1 MDASFIKKYCI
12 IRTGMQSMSSIL
24 IIQFGSNFLDPNS
37 MYLEN
42 YILKMIRH
50 QTVKNQFF
58 TNTFFSYKE
67 NDRPIVVTLYND
79 VVMLQRAQGGCLGT
93 ESR

>member
-1 MDASFIKKYCI
+1 MTF
-12 IRTGMQSMSSIL
+12 T
-24 IIQFGSNFLDPNS
+24 LDS
-37 MYLEN
+37 LVLQAYQVFTVMYLEN

-50 QTVKNQFF
+50 QTVRFKFYKHI
-58 TNTFFSYKE
+58 FFSYK
-67 NDRPIVVTLYND
+67 NDRPIVVTLYSG

>member
-1 MDASFIKKYCI
+1 
-12 IRTGMQSMSSIL
+12 
-24 IIQFGSNFLDPNS
+24 

-42 YILKMIRH
+42 CILKMIRH
-50 QTVKNQFF
+50 QTVRFKFYKHIFF
-58 TNTFFSYKE
+58 LIE